1 MTNIVHWR
9 PVWTF
14 FGSIEFICESVCV
27 CGMFQR
33 VFECVFKGR
42 FKSVLWVF
50 HECFKVVSRMFP
62 GCFTCVLSVLQ
73 G

>member
-1 MTNIVHWR
+1 MD
-9 PVWTF
+9 F

-27 CGMFQR
+27 CGIFQR
-33 VFECVFKGR
+33 VFEGFFIGR
-42 FKSVLWVF
+42 FESVLRVL

>member
-33 VFECVFKGR
+33 VSEGVFKGCC
-42 FKSVLWVF
+42 KDVLRVF
-50 HECFKVVSRMFP
+50 Q
-62 GCFTCVLSVLQ
+62 GCFQNVLQ
-73 G
+73 VF